1 MNDIVIY
8 DILLLCA
15 ASMGG
20 SFLRI
25 IWNIIFHLFKSNKYP
40 KLDLV
45 KNIGD
50 VIILCM
56 MTILLLGFGINLLI
70 NVWSS

>member
-1 MNDIVIY
+1 
-8 DILLLCA
+8 
-15 ASMGG
+15 MGG

-25 IWNIIFHLFKSNKYP
+25 IWNIIFQLFKPNKYP
-40 KLDLV
+40 KLVLV